1 MEISGAPVLPEEKT
15 MGGFSKILNIFFEPK
30 KVFESLKTKPAWLV
44 PFIIIV
50 LISIVSMY
58 LTYPFIMSDTI
69 AKIRANEKIPDEQKE
84 IIVSR
89 MEGNTKPP
97 WWQVALAPVG
107 VLIYF
112 LIVSGIL
119 FFVGNV
125 LLGGDSPF
133 RKIFSVYLY
142 SSLVAIPAAIIKIPL
157 ALAKKTGEIQTS
169 LALFLSPDMKET
181 FIYRFFAHFDIFNIW
196 MIILVS
202 LGLAVMYNF
211 TVKKSFTAVF
221 ALWLLWAIVSSSLAG
236 LFGGFMRF

>member
-1 MEISGAPVLPEEKT
+1 METSLIPGLPEEKSV
-15 MGGFSKILNIFFEPK
+15 GGFSKILNIFFEPR
-30 KVFESLKTKPAWLV
+30 KVFESLKTKPTWLV
-44 PFIIIV
+44 PFIILV
-50 LISIVSMY
+50 LISVVSMY
-58 LTYPFIMSDTI
+58 LTYPFIMADTI
-69 AKIRANEKIPDEQKE
+69 EKIRTNEKIPDEQKE
-84 IIVSR
+84 MIVSR
-89 MEGNTKPP
+89 MEENTQPP

-125 LLGGDSPF
+125 LLGGDSSF
-133 RKIFSVYLY
+133 RKVFSVYIY

-157 ALAKKTGEIQTS
+157 AVAKKTAEVQTS
-169 LALFLSPDMKET
+169 LALFLSPDIKEA

-211 TVKKSFTAVF
+211 TVKKSFTTVF

-236 LFGGFMRF
+236 LFGGLMRF